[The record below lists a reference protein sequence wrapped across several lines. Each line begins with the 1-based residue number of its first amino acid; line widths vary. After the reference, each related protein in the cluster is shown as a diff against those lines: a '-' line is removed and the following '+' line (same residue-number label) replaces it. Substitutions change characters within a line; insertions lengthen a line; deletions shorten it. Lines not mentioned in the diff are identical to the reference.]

1 MRATDLAV
9 GSHPYA
15 FWIVPLDRATGPL
28 GATKTTRSNQDNMIS
43 SNGFSLAQSHSL
55 HQSINPLTH
64 RVDTATTDS
73 MEGEVTAKINS
84 ADYDSAVCGA
94 EIASLILAEE
104 CDNNNY
110 YRTQF
115 CHQRRPGTSAAA
127 PLNECYADAAAF
139 DKSPAVIADFQH

>member
-1 MRATDLAV
+1 
-9 GSHPYA
+9 
-15 FWIVPLDRATGPL
+15 
-28 GATKTTRSNQDNMIS
+28 
-43 SNGFSLAQSHSL
+43 
-55 HQSINPLTH
+55 
-64 RVDTATTDS
+64 

-94 EIASLILAEE
+94 EIAEE

-110 YRTQF
+110 YQTQF

-127 PLNECYADAAAF
+127 PLNEFYADAAAF